1 MRTRR
6 LPPLAALLLATASA
20 DAAPRRGA
28 PSSDLVGLEAR
39 LARLEAQMA
48 NRPRDVGAFRL
59 PDALEFC
66 GETIDLTDPDVRER
80 VEHEY
85 YLVLGDRAQVV
96 LWTKRARRVFPV
108 IEAQAREAGLCAD
121 LKYVAVIE
129 SGLRSAVTSRASAKG
144 WWQFMAG
151 TGRQYG
157 LDISQAWDQRADLSE
172 ATRAGLTYLE
182 SLHQQFGSWPLAL
195 AAYNTGP
202 GRLKRA
208 QETQGV
214 SRFWDLDLYTEAERY
229 FPRTLAIKAVMS
241 DLPGHDFA
249 LDVEDGWAPRPHGY
263 VKLDVPEG
271 VEIPVLAAAKGAG
284 IPPRT
289 LRAYN
294 PEMGK
299 ADHLPHGREVV
310 VEVPQ
315 GKERALRDWVA
326 AEVER
331 ARALAKSPAKPK
343 ARGKKTAKRGRGAE
357 AAASSKAVAKASKR
371 AKRAEKRSKRSAK
384 RAKRSRPRTY
394 TIRAGDSLW
403 SIAQRKNVSVA
414 DLRKWNKLGRT
425 DVIAPGQELLV
436 EARR

>member
-1 MRTRR
+1 
-6 LPPLAALLLATASA
+6 
-20 DAAPRRGA
+20 
-28 PSSDLVGLEAR
+28 
-39 LARLEAQMA
+39 
-48 NRPRDVGAFRL
+48 
-59 PDALEFC
+59 
-66 GETIDLTDPDVRER
+66 
-80 VEHEY
+80 
-85 YLVLGDRAQVV
+85 
-96 LWTKRARRVFPV
+96 
-108 IEAQAREAGLCAD
+108 
-121 LKYVAVIE
+121 
-129 SGLRSAVTSRASAKG
+129 
-144 WWQFMAG
+144 
-151 TGRQYG
+151 
-157 LDISQAWDQRADLSE
+157 
-172 ATRAGLTYLE
+172 
-182 SLHQQFGSWPLAL
+182 
-195 AAYNTGP
+195 
-202 GRLKRA
+202 LKRA